1 MDLFD
6 GELGGR
12 DDHHLDTGGGCSW
25 FYAVLIGLVVL
36 VVVAFNW
43 FVDLVRSLF

>member
-12 DDHHLDTGGGCSW
+12 DEPGAGPGGGCSW
-25 FYAVLIGLVVL
+25 FSVVIVGIFVLLAVLVHQ
-36 VVVAFNW
+36 FWNW
-43 FVDLVRSLF
+43 VGDLF